1 MTRLLPTRRIATRR
15 SPTLQTTLPS
25 AAGAVLFAAGLALA
39 AAPVA
44 AQQIGTTAPPSP
56 GDPWHGIIMVTPA
69 GEASPYDAAQQ
80 AADAAASDAAHPAE
94 TAQPVIEPFDPET
107 DTAEVPSLWTTLE
120 LGIGGS
126 PEPEPE
132 VPAANQLVLQRKS
145 VPAAKRTPLPTR
157 VEVRQGAASLSVS
170 SSASAVAPVSGLL
183 SRTDSSGSGEIKGRV
198 GVEQDSLTVYSAG
211 TLGASAS
218 AGTTSLYDN
227 LAVGSTYSVPLAPIG
242 LGKEKLGASVEVN
255 NSQTVTTGIELRAPE
270 GSYERFISV
279 QRSASPDSDP
289 SGIVKAGVLGKF

>member
-15 SPTLQTTLPS
+15 SSTLQTTLPS

-39 AAPVA
+39 AAPAA
-44 AQQIGTTAPPSP
+44 AQQIGTTAPPAP

-80 AADAAASDAAHPAE
+80 AADAAHPAE
-94 TAQPVIEPFDPET
+94 TEQPVIEPFDPET

-170 SSASAVAPVSGLL
+170 SSASAVAPVSGPL

-218 AGTTSLYDN
+218 AGTASLYDN